1 MKPKKL
7 FAVGI
12 LGAASLLT
20 SGQAHAAVSIYTSGH
35 GDIGAGYDAT
45 AMEFEPHWHMHGG
58 AVVDGSPLAAD
69 TEFEPGD
76 LIALTTATRLSP
88 TGLSAGIGVADGTQI
103 YATGSSTYPPNLGF
117 GVEELD
123 PLNWTGDITVTLSG
137 WSIPGSAE
145 FAMYTTNLSGT
156 TVADMVFSSNDPA
169 STFASNSFTL
179 TPGDHTHFQWGFT
192 QPGTYTV
199 NLTWTGTHVDDG
211 AISTPGSFSIQVV
224 PEPSGVALLGIGLG
238 ALALRRRR

>member
-1 MKPKKL
+1 MKPKTL

-12 LGAASLLT
+12 LGAGSLLT
-20 SGQAHAAVSIYTSGH
+20 SGQAHAASIYTSGH
-35 GDIGAGYDAT
+35 GDIGAGYDAS
-45 AMEFEPHWHMHGG
+45 AKEFEPHWHMHGG
-58 AVVDGSPLAAD
+58 AVVDGTPLGAD

-88 TGLSAGIGVADGTQI
+88 NGLSAGIGVADGTQI
-103 YATGSSTYPPNLGF
+103 YATGSAAYPPNIGF

-123 PLNWTGDITVTLSG
+123 PLDWTGDITVTLSG
-137 WSIPGSAE
+137 WSIPSGAA
-145 FAMYTTNLSGT
+145 FAMYDTNIAGT
-156 TVADMVFSSNDPA
+156 TVVDMAFSSVNPA
-169 STFASNSFTL
+169 STFASNSFTMI
-179 TPGDHTHFQWGFT
+179 PGDHTHFQWGFT

-199 NLTWTGTHVDDG
+199 DLTWTGTHGVDG
-211 AISTPGSFSIQVV
+211 AISTTESFSIQVV